1 MAVLFSLIFRA
12 KHQSK
17 DRPIDQNVLLGLVV
31 VFLDLDARVFIGS
44 KVKKLG
50 ESSERARFL
59 CKRFLFVV
67 ICWICLGNTG
77 LASLSDGVGFCFWW
91 VLVFRGD
98 DRVVDQVKAF
108 TRILELVQ

>member
-1 MAVLFSLIFRA
+1 M
-12 KHQSK
+12 
-17 DRPIDQNVLLGLVV
+17 LLGLVV

-50 ESSERARFL
+50 ESSERVRFL

-77 LASLSDGVGFCFWW
+77 LA
-91 VLVFRGD
+91 R
-98 DRVVDQVKAF
+98 
-108 TRILELVQ
+108 